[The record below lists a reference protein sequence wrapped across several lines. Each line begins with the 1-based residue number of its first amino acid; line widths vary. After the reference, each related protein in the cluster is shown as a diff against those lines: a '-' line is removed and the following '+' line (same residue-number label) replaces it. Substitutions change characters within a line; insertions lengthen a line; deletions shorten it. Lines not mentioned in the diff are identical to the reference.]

1 MARTDA
7 NPPMPEFREDY
18 VLQEVDAAWLG
29 KAVKPK
35 QFIHIDQSECIMC
48 EGCVD
53 ICPWKCI
60 HMVTTDAVDESV
72 GVDQPDFGTHH
83 PLEER
88 PEQRI
93 VGTAQDQRVHLGPPE
108 RLVAMQA
115 DGKLGRKS
123 GEGFYKYE

>member
-60 HMVTTDAVDESV
+60 HMVTPDAVAEAPESTTPKAQQEDPTKLDQSGDESAEKT
-72 GVDQPDFGTHH
+72 D
-83 PLEER
+83 
-88 PEQRI
+88 
-93 VGTAQDQRVHLGPPE
+93 
-108 RLVAMQA
+108 
-115 DGKLGRKS
+115 
-123 GEGFYKYE
+123 